1 MDGFIVNGLCIK
13 KPFASLSAAAV
24 TMVAAEAK
32 ETILEKQTTWGEGC
46 IRKTKRICQQA
57 RILMD
62 TMIHVLQDFW
72 ASRIQSE
79 VADSCK

>member
-1 MDGFIVNGLCIK
+1 
-13 KPFASLSAAAV
+13 
-24 TMVAAEAK
+24 VAAEAK

>member
-1 MDGFIVNGLCIK
+1 MADVDQK
-13 KPFASLSAAAV
+13 SLLKSTKAAV

-72 ASRIQSE
+72 ASRIPSE
-79 VADSCK
+79 AADSCK